1 MKQFNSMQ
9 ENKKNGTL
17 FIVSTPIGNLED
29 ITLRAIRILK
39 ESDIIAAEDTRRTRI
54 LLNHY
59 QIKKPLISYFEH
71 NKIYKGKLIVKELL
85 NGRNVALVSDAGT
98 PGISDPGYLLI
109 KQSLEQGIDIVP
121 VCGVSALN
129 AALSVCGLPTN
140 RFYFSG
146 FLPIKR
152 SKKKTFLEK
161 FKDKEETIIIFESP
175 HRLIKTLEDIK
186 EVIGDRNIAI
196 CRELTKIYEEIFR
209 GKISEG
215 IEEFLNRKVIKGEFT
230 IVIGGANSLADSE
243 KPLQTIP
250 DF

>member
-1 MKQFNSMQ
+1 MKQWNSKQ
-9 ENKKNGTL
+9 ENEIKGNL

-39 ESDIIAAEDTRRTRI
+39 EADIIAAEDTRRTRI

-85 NGRNVALVSDAGT
+85 EGRNVALVSDAGT

-109 KQSLEQGIDIVP
+109 KQSLEQGINIIP

-129 AALSVCGLPTN
+129 AALSVSGLSTS

-146 FLPIKR
+146 FLPVKR
-152 SKKKTFLEK
+152 NRRKTFLEK
-161 FKDKEETIIIFESP
+161 FKESEETIIIFESP
-175 HRLIKTLEDIK
+175 YRLIKTLEDIK
-186 EVIGDRNIAI
+186 EVIGDRRIAI

-209 GKISEG
+209 GRISEG
-215 IEEFLNRKVIKGEFT
+215 IVEFLKRKQIKGEFT
-230 IVIGGANSLADSE
+230 LVIGGANSLPE
-243 KPLQTIP
+243 EPLQSTP
-250 DF
+250 AF

>member
-1 MKQFNSMQ
+1 M
-9 ENKKNGTL
+9 ENKQESDKKGTL

-39 ESDIIAAEDTRRTRI
+39 EADIIAAEDTRRTRI

-59 QIKKPLISYFEH
+59 EIKKPMISYFEH

-109 KQSLEQGIDIVP
+109 KQSLEQGINIVP

-129 AALSVCGLPTN
+129 AALSVSGLPTN

-146 FLPIKR
+146 FLPVKR
-152 SKKKTFLEK
+152 NKKK
-161 FKDKEETIIIFESP
+161 IIFKEFKKKK
-175 HRLIKTLEDIK
+175 RKKKKLILK
-186 EVIGDRNIAI
+186 
-196 CRELTKIYEEIFR
+196 
-209 GKISEG
+209 
-215 IEEFLNRKVIKGEFT
+215 
-230 IVIGGANSLADSE
+230 NSRRA
-243 KPLQTIP
+243 KRQ
-250 DF
+250 

>member
-1 MKQFNSMQ
+1 M
-9 ENKKNGTL
+9 ENKQESDKKGTL

-39 ESDIIAAEDTRRTRI
+39 EADIIAAEDTRRTRI

-59 QIKKPLISYFEH
+59 EIKKPMISYFEH

-109 KQSLEQGIDIVP
+109 KQSLEQGINIVP

-129 AALSVCGLPTN
+129 AALSVSGLPTN

-146 FLPIKR
+146 FLPVKR

-161 FKDKEETIIIFESP
+161 FKDSEETIIIFESP
-175 HRLIKTLEDIK
+175 YRLIKTLEDIK
-186 EVIGDRNIAI
+186 EVIGDREIAI

-215 IEEFLNRKVIKGEFT
+215 IEEFLNRKQIKGEFT
-230 IVIGGANSLADSE
+230 LVIGGANSLKKE
-243 KPLQTIP
+243 PLQSNQ

>member
-1 MKQFNSMQ
+1 MGNRQ
-9 ENKKNGTL
+9 ESDKKGTL

-39 ESDIIAAEDTRRTRI
+39 EADIIAAEDTRRTRI

-59 QIKKPLISYFEH
+59 EIKKPMISYFEH

-109 KQSLEQGIDIVP
+109 KQSLEQGINIVP

-129 AALSVCGLPTN
+129 AALSVSGLPTN

-146 FLPIKR
+146 FLPVKR

-161 FKDKEETIIIFESP
+161 FKDSKETIIIFESP
-175 HRLIKTLEDIK
+175 YRLIKTLEDIK
-186 EVIGDRNIAI
+186 EVIGDRKIAI

-209 GKISEG
+209 GKISKG
-215 IEEFLNRKVIKGEFT
+215 IEEFLNRKQIKGEFT
-230 IVIGGANSLADSE
+230 IVIGGANSLKKE
-243 KPLQTIP
+243 PLQSNQ